1 MKILLLLSLF
11 SAALASLALNS
22 AAADTN
28 TTELLARGHIVNA
41 LQRERRTN
49 DSAPVV
55 TSGPLWGFKTRE
67 GKTFV
72 LQRGKF
78 SEAIW
83 LDERVRARELELRLR
98 LSPNSPAAEVLALRS
113 ERTAW
118 CRTSITTAMCAS
130 SSRSPR
136 SRAIAVRG
144 RWNSWRNL
152 IAASPRSDGY
162 LCPLPS

>member
-28 TTELLARGHIVNA
+28 TTELLARGRIVNA

-98 LSPNSPAAEVLALRS
+98 LSPKSPAAEVLALRS
-113 ERTAW
+113 VKDGVVQDLYYY
-118 CRTSITTAMCAS
+118 CDVCVIKSV
-130 SSRSPR
+130 SPEPCYCCQGP
-136 SRAIAVRG
+136 VELVEKPYRG
-144 RWNSWRNL
+144 K
-152 IAASPRSDGY
+152 PEE
-162 LCPLPS
+162 